1 MDSRVLLSEESRL
14 SYAQV
19 RRLGMFVF
27 GLIVG
32 IIIGLAAGSYIQ
44 FREKWP
50 WKAASAATP
59 KA

>member
-1 MDSRVLLSEESRL
+1 
-14 SYAQV
+14 
-19 RRLGMFVF
+19 MFVF

-44 FREKWP
+44 FSQKWP
-50 WKAASAATP
+50 WKAKETSTPAP

>member
-1 MDSRVLLSEESRL
+1 
-14 SYAQV
+14 
-19 RRLGMFVF
+19 MFVF

-50 WKAASAATP
+50 WKVTSSATP

>member
-1 MDSRVLLSEESRL
+1 
-14 SYAQV
+14 
-19 RRLGMFVF
+19 MFVF

-50 WKAASAATP
+50 WKATSAATP

>member
-1 MDSRVLLSEESRL
+1 
-14 SYAQV
+14 
-19 RRLGMFVF
+19 MFVL

-44 FREKWP
+44 FKEKWP
-50 WKAASAATP
+50 WKAKAASAATP